1 MNPYR
6 KIKGN
11 PLLGHYKPMA
21 SPRHRDMGCR
31 KVLILYNGA
40 HACFFRAF
48 RSGRPGLNNPSKSR
62 TIPAV

>member
-6 KIKGN
+6 EIKGN
-11 PLLGHYKPMA
+11 PLLGNKPMA
-21 SPRHRDMGCR
+21 GPRHRDRGCR

-48 RSGRPGLNNPSKSR
+48 RAPPRALNNPSKSR